1 MNIQSST
8 NTLNLALNA
17 FNQNSNLQ
25 NQNAQNTNEKSLE
38 EIVNE
43 SAVKVSISMNSQ
55 YILFAMDS
63 QSATKDNTLT
73 QATLSSQEKDV
84 LDFLSGKESQ
94 SGMNL
99 ENTGYTGKPI
109 TELSQDEAKELVS
122 DEGYFG
128 VTQTSDRVSNFVFNF
143 AGDNLEVLQKGR
155 EGIVKGFEE
164 AQKLFGGELP
174 EISYKTQERTLA
186 LIDEKINSLKEK

>member
-55 YILFAMDS
+55 YILFAMD
-63 QSATKDNTLT
+63 
-73 QATLSSQEKDV
+73 
-84 LDFLSGKESQ
+84 
-94 SGMNL
+94 
-99 ENTGYTGKPI
+99 
-109 TELSQDEAKELVS
+109 
-122 DEGYFG
+122 
-128 VTQTSDRVSNFVFNF
+128 
-143 AGDNLEVLQKGR
+143 
-155 EGIVKGFEE
+155 
-164 AQKLFGGELP
+164 
-174 EISYKTQERTLA
+174 
-186 LIDEKINSLKEK
+186 